1 MAQVA
6 HNQRESKAGKSLWRT
21 LRAWYDSL
29 PGLILWPTTRGWV
42 VCLSGIAWIMVAMV
56 NHALFALI
64 LGWACVA
71 LTGVSLLCACFSL
84 HGIKVTRASGGEAV
98 CGQLLYLPLRITNE
112 KWRRRQPIIVQERL
126 PFALE
131 ERTSYVV
138 PPMGGHS
145 EMTLERQVLP
155 VRRGEYRLPWVILRG
170 GDPAGL
176 FCRKRKVR
184 LPISV
189 VVYPSLEEIPDLRLP
204 QDDSFLV
211 STGAPAAVAGSS
223 QDFYGIREYIPSDG
237 MRNIHWRSSARCRKL
252 MVKEFERT
260 SMVSVVIFLDAY
272 KEYVDRKGGR
282 NLERLIS
289 RAASIFTRCSNLY
302 CSVAFASGG
311 SAPVIFR
318 PKVASELRGELM
330 YHLATMTA
338 GDVKLG
344 PMIDELAPLI
354 SPGATVFCL
363 RLNHQDKE
371 VNTAITA
378 MTNMGIDVRMM

>member
-1 MAQVA
+1 MF
-6 HNQRESKAGKSLWRT
+6 
-21 LRAWYDSL
+21 
-29 PGLILWPTTRGWV
+29 LWPTTRGWV
-42 VCLSGIAWIMVAMV
+42 ICLSGVAWIMVAMV

-71 LTGVSLLCACFSL
+71 LAAVSLLCAFFSL
-84 HGIKVTRASGGEAV
+84 SGISVSRAPGGEAI
-98 CGQLLYLPLRITNE
+98 CGQLLNLPLRIMNT
-112 KWRRRQPIIVQERL
+112 KWRRRQPIIVQEWL
-126 PFALE
+126 PFAAE
-131 ERTSYVV
+131 ARTSFVLA
-138 PPMGGHS
+138 PMGGHS
-145 EMTLERQVLP
+145 EILLERQVLP
-155 VRRGEYRLPWVILRG
+155 VKRGEYKLNGVILRG

-176 FCRKRKVR
+176 FCRRRKMR
-184 LPISV
+184 LPITI
-189 VVYPSLEEIPDLRLP
+189 VVYPHLEEMPDLHLP
-204 QDDSFLV
+204 QDDSFLT
-211 STGAPAAVAGSS
+211 STGAPASIAGSS

-252 MVKEFERT
+252 MVKEYERA
-260 SMVSVVIFLDAY
+260 SMMSVVIFLDAY

-289 RAASIFTRCSNLY
+289 RAASIFVNCAELY

-311 SAPVIFR
+311 NAPVVFK
-318 PKVASELRGELM
+318 PKSANELRGELM

-344 PMIDELAPLI
+344 AMIDELSPFI

-371 VNTAITA
+371 VNTAISA
-378 MTNMGIDVRMM
+378 MSNMGIDVRMM